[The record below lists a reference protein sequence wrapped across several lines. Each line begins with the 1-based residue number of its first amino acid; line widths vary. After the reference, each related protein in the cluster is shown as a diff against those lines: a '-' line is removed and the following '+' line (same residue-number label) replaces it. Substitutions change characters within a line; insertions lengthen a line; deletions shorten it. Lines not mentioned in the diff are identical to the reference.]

1 MNRLLAILPT
11 AVIVAYMVVGQIHD
25 FRFGIMRPLSLFF
38 LLLMAPTLYF
48 LRRQDRASII
58 EKSMFGYIILAATAL
73 WLWPEGLG
81 RLLAAYPVVSLY
93 AVFFVSVAG
102 PPLLGREPFTEHF
115 ARRRTPPEVWQT
127 DIFKRINLHMT
138 WAWAGIF
145 AACGLAALV
154 PDIFPT
160 IDTRLTGILF
170 QVAVPMVFLLGI
182 GLPLT
187 KYYPDYY
194 QRKLGLQPVGPNKPV
209 PGLNSISTEPPKRSS
224 LTLKE
229 EAMSDKPKIAA
240 VNGSPHAGIGNTAMM
255 LQMLQGPLAEEGFEL
270 EVIHLAEQ
278 KIDYCVGCAL
288 CLEKGKCW
296 RQDDYAQ
303 LAAQL
308 LDAEAVILA
317 SPVYIMHVTAQMK
330 AFLDRSLGL
339 GHKPRP
345 TWKPGLAVSVSA
357 GMGESLVADYLAGVL
372 GIFGAFSV
380 GKLTAIAAGP
390 GEFLGKETIL
400 ARAEDLARDL
410 ARAIKEKRRYP
421 ATDRNLL
428 FYQFMGN
435 LVKKYKEFMK
445 DDYKHW
451 QELGLF
457 DGFESYI
464 QQRFTRV
471 SYDPELRKAWIRDMI
486 EKQKQKSQ
494 VSAEKGNPPS
504 SGSGPYAAKS
514 CQELLKMMPLGFK
527 PEAAGDLKAVYQFE
541 VSNPENFTAHLRI
554 ANGKCTYHDGPAEKA
569 DVIIKTPADV
579 WLAIAKGE
587 LNGQTAYLSGKYK
600 AEGNIGL
607 LIKLGSMF

>member
-1 MNRLLAILPT
+1 
-11 AVIVAYMVVGQIHD
+11 
-25 FRFGIMRPLSLFF
+25 
-38 LLLMAPTLYF
+38 
-48 LRRQDRASII
+48 
-58 EKSMFGYIILAATAL
+58 
-73 WLWPEGLG
+73 
-81 RLLAAYPVVSLY
+81 
-93 AVFFVSVAG
+93 
-102 PPLLGREPFTEHF
+102 
-115 ARRRTPPEVWQT
+115 
-127 DIFKRINLHMT
+127 
-138 WAWAGIF
+138 
-145 AACGLAALV
+145 
-154 PDIFPT
+154 
-160 IDTRLTGILF
+160 
-170 QVAVPMVFLLGI
+170 
-182 GLPLT
+182 
-187 KYYPDYY
+187 
-194 QRKLGLQPVGPNKPV
+194 
-209 PGLNSISTEPPKRSS
+209 
-224 LTLKE
+224 
-229 EAMSDKPKIAA
+229 MSDKPKIVA

-255 LQMLQGPLAEEGFEL
+255 LQMLQGPLAKEGFEL
-270 EVIHLAEQ
+270 EVIHLAEK

-357 GMGESLVADYLAGVL
+357 GMGESSVADYLAGVL

-457 DGFESYI
+457 DGFESYV

-486 EKQKQKSQ
+486 EKQKQRSQ

-504 SGSGPYAAKS
+504 SGSGPHAAKS

-600 AEGNIGL
+600 AEGKIGL